1 VTTGAKD
8 HFLFIPRIPLATL
21 TPLLSKP
28 RRLSPRPLASVQES
42 TAPAPD
48 GRGGKGRSPA
58 SLGLSACPSIWLS
71 LGPRSPP
78 SRPLPMAYATFPT
91 PLPTLWG
98 PPPPSGPSCDP
109 SPLPPN
115 PIAYAMGFPDPSW
128 RLIFWRVPH
137 SIPPFT
143 ANPVPLFGGA
153 DPAPVPNPHVP
164 GFAGHQSP
172 ARTVVQRPP
181 FEALREA
188 SSDCRTPCRVFSAF
202 AVHLSRLI
210 PWPYFFCGV
219 PSPPPL
225 PGNSAS

>member
-42 TAPAPD
+42 TASAPD

-71 LGPRSPP
+71 LGSRSPP
-78 SRPLPMAYATFPT
+78 SRPLPMAYATCRPSLPT
-91 PLPTLWG
+91 PLHTLWG
-98 PPPPSGPSCDP
+98 SLTHPGGSYSGVC
-109 SPLPPN
+109 
-115 PIAYAMGFPDPSW
+115 PILSLRSQP
-128 RLIFWRVPH
+128 
-137 SIPPFT
+137 IPF
-143 ANPVPLFGGA
+143 PLFGGA